1 MTLSAHDLSYRYAM
15 PRQTKAELA
24 IREISLVIRPG
35 EVVAVVGPNG
45 SGKST
50 LMAVLAG
57 WLRPASGTVELD
69 GKDLQRWPA
78 RARAR
83 RLAYLPQRVA
93 PLYDLASAEV
103 VAAGRHPHSSLWT
116 GVAPLD
122 RQVVD
127 RVLAAT
133 ATSHLEARP
142 FSTLSGG
149 ERQRVLVASI
159 LAQEPDILLLDEPT
173 AALDLHHRV
182 EVFRLLRTAAGGGR
196 GVVAVTHDLNLASMF
211 ADRVVLLDGGRLVA
225 EGLPAA
231 VLKQEIL
238 ERAYGPELL
247 VVAHPAAACPAI
259 LPAAGGSE

>member
-1 MTLSAHDLSYRYAM
+1 MTLIARDLAYRYAM
-15 PRQTKAELA
+15 QRTQTLPA
-24 IREISLVIRPG
+24 ISEISMVIRPG

-57 WLRPASGTVELD
+57 WLQPASGTVELD

-83 RLAYLPQRVA
+83 RVAYLPQQVA
-93 PLYDLASAEV
+93 PLYDLSSAEV
-103 VAAGRHPHSSLWT
+103 VAAGRHPHRSLFAGAAT
-116 GVAPLD
+116 HD
-122 RQVVD
+122 HQVVE

-133 ATSHLEARP
+133 DASHLESRP

-159 LAQEPDILLLDEPT
+159 LAQEPGILLLDEPT

-182 EVFRLLRTAAGGGR
+182 EVFRLLRTAASSGR
-196 GVVAVTHDLNLASMF
+196 GVAAVTHDLNLASLF

-225 EGLPAA
+225 EGPPGV

-247 VVAHPAAACPAI
+247 VVVHPAAACPAI
-259 LPAAGGSE
+259 LPAAGESE